1 MNGLLMVS
9 NFWLWS
15 TVFLFYT
22 DESNLN
28 PDDHDNNDVNA
39 EDSTTIIETEKC
51 PDRKGECTR
60 KSKTTIEIVCKNGL
74 KDRCSYD
81 TRIEKCQ
88 IDEKFC
94 KGSLLQDIAFS
105 AFITMN
111 VLTLSHFLIR
121 HLNLICYASRWE
133 LVPMDQMVGSLWA

>member
-1 MNGLLMVS
+1 MFRSNEHFFALFYRFLLF
-9 NFWLWS
+9 NTDDS
-15 TVFLFYT
+15 TV
-22 DESNLN
+22 N

-105 AFITMN
+105 AFITI
-111 VLTLSHFLIR
+111 SHFLIR
-121 HLNLICYASRWE
+121 HLNLICYASR
-133 LVPMDQMVGSLWA
+133 